1 MLKASQHHA
10 TFVILAKSG
19 FIASIGLRPP
29 PNSLLTVVGS
39 NHDHSRYNYSLFKVK
54 PGHYSIKEY
63 HFHIYFRRNFEA
75 EG

>member
-1 MLKASQHHA
+1 MLKASQHNA

-39 NHDHSRYNYSLFKVK
+39 NHDHSRYNYSLFK
-54 PGHYSIKEY
+54 
-63 HFHIYFRRNFEA
+63 
-75 EG
+75 